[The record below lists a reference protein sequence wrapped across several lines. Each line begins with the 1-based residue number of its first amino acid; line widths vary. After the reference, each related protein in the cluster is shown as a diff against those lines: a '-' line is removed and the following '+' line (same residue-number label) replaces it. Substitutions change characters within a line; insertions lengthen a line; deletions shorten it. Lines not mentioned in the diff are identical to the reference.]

1 MRKGARTV
9 ELSLH
14 RWPHAGR
21 AFRRASVPPLLGGL
35 LTFSLSLVAVGIVVY
50 AGAVPSLAEQSPLV
64 RQWAGADR
72 ARVLGPDAPLMGA
85 HGLSATGDDPSGAGG
100 ANGLGAASVASDDR
114 TLAAA
119 AGAPSDPADLLLLG
133 GRSASLL
140 GGSGFAAP
148 TSTGA
153 GVAHG
158 PSCSSGSET
167 PASSDNPNSS
177 GSNATS
183 SGSANGGGGASSGNS
198 SGGGSASGEP
208 SGGGSSSGGSSGGNA
223 VAPTPS
229 EPEPDPE
236 PTIPVEAGGP
246 VPEDMEQRICS
257 TLRSEH
263 DVFKAEAAKV
273 YQCADDYERL
283 CMTRPQQPRI
293 EAARTVSSLLREVQL
308 ADSDMMMEVGYACN
322 RDDGTMYGASR
333 YSGNFS
339 QMHQSYGDLINLLY
353 ELDNAWS
360 GNCYFEDPA
369 ANADYWS
376 GRVTRS
382 AVTGRMAY
390 LGAYEAH
397 VGGARP

>member
-1 MRKGARTV
+1 M

-14 RWPHAGR
+14 RWSYAGR
-21 AFRRASVPPLLGGL
+21 AFRRASAPPLLGGL
-35 LTFSLSLVAVGIVVY
+35 LTFSLALMTVGVVVY

-64 RQWAGADR
+64 RQWAASDHAR
-72 ARVLGPDAPLMGA
+72 ALGPDAPLMSA
-85 HGLSATGDDPSGAGG
+85 HGLSGTGGGSSGAGG
-100 ANGLGAASVASDDR
+100 ANGPGATSATSNGTAPATD
-114 TLAAA
+114 
-119 AGAPSDPADLLLLG
+119 AGALSDPADLLLLG
-133 GRSASLL
+133 GRSASVL
-140 GGSGFAAP
+140 GGSGFVAP
-148 TSTGA
+148 TDRGA
-153 GVAHG
+153 SAERG
-158 PSCSSGSET
+158 SSNSARVEA
-167 PASSDNPNSS
+167 PASSGNPNTS
-177 GSNATS
+177 GSNATG
-183 SGSANGGGGASSGNS
+183 SGSANGGGGAFSGNS

-246 VPEDMEQRICS
+246 VPEDMERRICS

-263 DVFKAEAAKV
+263 DVLKAEAAKV

-308 ADSDMMMEVGYACN
+308 ADSNMMMEVSYACN

-382 AVTGRMAY
+382 AATGRMAY
-390 LGAYEAH
+390 LEAYEAH

>member
-1 MRKGARTV
+1 M

-14 RWPHAGR
+14 RWPYAGR
-21 AFRRASVPPLLGGL
+21 AFRRASAPSLLGGL
-35 LTFSLSLVAVGIVVY
+35 LTFSLALMTVGVVVY

-64 RQWAGADR
+64 RQWAGVDR
-72 ARVLGPDAPLMGA
+72 ARALGPDAPLMGA
-85 HGLSATGDDPSGAGG
+85 HGLSGTGGDPSGVGG
-100 ANGLGAASVASDDR
+100 ANGPGATSATSDGTAPATD
-114 TLAAA
+114 
-119 AGAPSDPADLLLLG
+119 AGALSDPADLLLLG

-148 TSTGA
+148 TNRGA
-153 GVAHG
+153 GAERE
-158 PSCSSGSET
+158 SSNSARVEV
-167 PASSDNPNSS
+167 PASSGNPNAS
-177 GSNATS
+177 GSNATG
-183 SGSANGGGGASSGNS
+183 SGSASGGSGASSGNS
-198 SGGGSASGEP
+198 SGGGSASGES

-229 EPEPDPE
+229 DPKPDPE

-246 VPEDMEQRICS
+246 VPEDMEQRICN

-263 DVFKAEAAKV
+263 DVLKAEAAKV

-293 EAARTVSSLLREVQL
+293 EAARTVSNLLREVQL
-308 ADSDMMMEVGYACN
+308 ADSNMMMEVGYACN
-322 RDDGTMYGASR
+322 RDDGAMYGASR

-382 AVTGRMAY
+382 AATGRMAY
-390 LGAYEAH
+390 LEAYEAH

>member
-1 MRKGARTV
+1 M

-21 AFRRASVPPLLGGL
+21 AFRRASAPPLLDGL
-35 LTFSLSLVAVGIVVY
+35 LTFSLALMMVGVVVY

-64 RQWAGADR
+64 RQWAGNDR
-72 ARVLGPDAPLMGA
+72 MRALGPDAPLMGA
-85 HGLSATGDDPSGAGG
+85 HGLSATGGDPSGAGG
-100 ANGLGAASVASDDR
+100 ANGLGTASAASDD
-114 TLAAA
+114 TASATD
-119 AGAPSDPADLLLLG
+119 AGALSDPADLLLQG
-133 GRSASLL
+133 GRNVSLL

-148 TSTGA
+148 TNTGA
-153 GVAHG
+153 GVEHG
-158 PSCSSGSET
+158 SSNSVRVEA
-167 PASSDNPNSS
+167 PASSGNLNAS
-177 GSNATS
+177 GSNATGF
-183 SGSANGGGGASSGNS
+183 GSANGGSGASSGNS
-198 SGGGSASGEP
+198 SGGGSAPGEP
-208 SGGGSSSGGSSGGNA
+208 SGGGSSSGGSSGGNSDA
-223 VAPTPS
+223 STPS
-229 EPEPDPE
+229 DPEPDPE

-246 VPEDMEQRICS
+246 VPEAMEQRICS

-263 DVFKAEAAKV
+263 DVLKAEAAKV

-283 CMTRPQQPRI
+283 SMTRPQQPRI

-308 ADSDMMMEVGYACN
+308 ADSNMMMEVGYACN
-322 RDDGTMYGASR
+322 RDDGTMYGTSR

-339 QMHQSYGDLINLLY
+339 QMHQSYGDLVNLLY

-376 GRVTRS
+376 GRVTRN
-382 AVTGRMAY
+382 AATGRMAY
-390 LGAYEAH
+390 LEAYEAH

>member
-1 MRKGARTV
+1 M

-14 RWPHAGR
+14 RWPYAGR

-35 LTFSLSLVAVGIVVY
+35 LTFSLSLMAVGIVVY

-72 ARVLGPDAPLMGA
+72 ARALGPDAPLMGV
-85 HGLSATGDDPSGAGG
+85 HGLSGTGGGPSGAGD
-100 ANGLGAASVASDDR
+100 ANGPGATSATSDD
-114 TLAAA
+114 TASTTD
-119 AGAPSDPADLLLLG
+119 AGALSDPADLLLLG
-133 GRSASLL
+133 GRSVSLL

-153 GVAHG
+153 GAERGSSNSAHV
-158 PSCSSGSET
+158 E
-167 PASSDNPNSS
+167 AR
-177 GSNATS
+177 
-183 SGSANGGGGASSGNS
+183 ASSGNT
-198 SGGGSASGEP
+198 

-263 DVFKAEAAKV
+263 DVLKAEAAKV

-382 AVTGRMAY
+382 AATGRMAY
-390 LGAYEAH
+390 LEAYEAH

>member
-1 MRKGARTV
+1 M

-14 RWPHAGR
+14 RWPYAGC
-21 AFRRASVPPLLGGL
+21 AFRRASAPPLLGGL
-35 LTFSLSLVAVGIVVY
+35 LTFSLALMTVGVVVY

-64 RQWAGADR
+64 RQWAAADR
-72 ARVLGPDAPLMGA
+72 ARALGPDAPLMGA
-85 HGLSATGDDPSGAGG
+85 HGLSGTGGVPSGARG
-100 ANGLGAASVASDDR
+100 ANGPGATSATSDDTASTIDAG
-114 TLAAA
+114 TL
-119 AGAPSDPADLLLLG
+119 SDPADLLLLG

-140 GGSGFAAP
+140 SGSGFAAP
-148 TSTGA
+148 TNRGA
-153 GVAHG
+153 GAERG
-158 PSCSSGSET
+158 SSNSARVEA
-167 PASSDNPNSS
+167 PASSGNPNTS
-177 GSNATS
+177 GSNATG
-183 SGSANGGGGASSGNS
+183 SGSANGGSGASSGNS
-198 SGGGSASGEP
+198 SGSGSASGES

-229 EPEPDPE
+229 DPKPDPE

-246 VPEDMEQRICS
+246 VPEDMEQRICN

-263 DVFKAEAAKV
+263 DVLKAEAAKV

-283 CMTRPQQPRI
+283 CMTCPQQPRI
-293 EAARTVSSLLREVQL
+293 EAARTVSNLLREVQV
-308 ADSDMMMEVGYACN
+308 ADSNMMMEVGYACN
-322 RDDGTMYGASR
+322 RDDGAMYGASR

-376 GRVTRS
+376 GRVTRN
-382 AVTGRMAY
+382 AATGRMAY
-390 LGAYEAH
+390 LEAYEAH